1 MSEIKFS
8 APTKQKMEIVM
19 SCSCGV
25 TPQILVD
32 AYDTKYVERLQAEN
46 ARLREALGKLL
57 NEAAGLLHAHEFA
70 LSLDGGNSNM
80 QVLLMRINEAR
91 AALEGK

>member
-1 MSEIKFS
+1 MSKDDIIQEL
-8 APTKQKMEIVM
+8 E
-19 SCSCGV
+19 
-25 TPQILVD
+25 
-32 AYDTKYVERLQAEN
+32 AEN

-70 LSLDGGNSNM
+70 LSMDGGNSNM

-91 AALEGK
+91 KTLK

>member
-1 MSEIKFS
+1 
-8 APTKQKMEIVM
+8 M
-19 SCSCGV
+19 SCSCGL

-46 ARLREALGKLL
+46 ARLREAIGKLA
-57 NEAAGLLHAHEFA
+57 NETAGLIHAHEFA

-80 QVLLMRINEAR
+80 QVLSMRINEAR
-91 AALEGK
+91 KALEEK